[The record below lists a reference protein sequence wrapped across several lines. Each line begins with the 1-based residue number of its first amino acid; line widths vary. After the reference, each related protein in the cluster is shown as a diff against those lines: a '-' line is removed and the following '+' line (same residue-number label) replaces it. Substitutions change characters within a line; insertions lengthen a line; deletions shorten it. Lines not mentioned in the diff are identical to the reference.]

1 VRPQNAAA
9 SSTDVTFDTY
19 FRISSY
25 AMIASG
31 TLALAVSGGM
41 GAALGAVFVL
51 LLWAAWKFEGTRWQ
65 LSERAGMFAVVSS
78 LPLLYLDWKFQSS
91 IAWPGEP
98 ARAGVGALT
107 HFILFLSAV
116 KLVQVKADR
125 DWLFLYL
132 ISFFEVL
139 LAAGLSVSPLFVAT
153 LALYTFCALS
163 TVVCFEIRKAR
174 RAIKTHE
181 TRLLSAPR
189 ARWLS
194 RLSRKKAAHASP
206 AEARRLPLVAFALL
220 ALIFALA
227 LPIFF
232 IMPRYGGSALARA
245 DRGLT
250 GVVGFSDE
258 VTLGEIGRLQ
268 QSQRVVMRVRV
279 EDPLAGRHQTL
290 RWRGVALDAFNGRAW
305 RRSRRETDYRR
316 GNERNIFQFGTTVS
330 LENLTTQT
338 FFIEPMDTSVLF
350 IATRPVAIQGALP
363 YIGIDEEDSL
373 TTRDHSQERIS
384 YRAYSDTTE
393 PPTERLRSDL
403 APYSPEMDRYLQVPA
418 DLDPRIRD
426 LARSLIV
433 GTRSGNRYDSARVIE
448 SYFQQN
454 FRYTLEQK
462 SGGAAD
468 PLADFMFRVREGH
481 CEYFSTAMA
490 VMLRT
495 AGVATRVVNG
505 FQLGEYN
512 DAADV
517 YTVRQSDAHSW
528 VEVYFPETGAW
539 VTFDPTP
546 VDGRPGNNDASGF
559 SAQLG
564 KYTEALELFW
574 IQYVVSYDKQE
585 QRSLAT
591 SIRSNLGVY
600 RQTAGQTLAE
610 LRAGLSDW
618 WKQLAQGGDATGFV
632 RATSL
637 PVVAALVLLAGL
649 LLLLLKRLRFNGSL
663 RGLLGFRRR
672 ERKNYSSVVFYERML
687 KALEARGMLRA
698 PDETPLEF
706 AAATGMPEATLLTRS
721 YNRVRFGAHE
731 LTTTEAARIEEW
743 LRRVEKKD
751 SES

>member
-1 VRPQNAAA
+1 M
-9 SSTDVTFDTY
+9 TFDTY
-19 FRISSY
+19 FRTSSY

-41 GAALGAVFVL
+41 GAGLGVLFVL
-51 LLWAAWKFEGTRWQ
+51 LLAAAWKFEGTRWQ

-78 LPLLYLDWKFQSS
+78 LPLIYLDWKFQSS
-91 IAWPGEP
+91 VVWPDEP
-98 ARAGVGALT
+98 ARAGITALT
-107 HFILFLSAV
+107 HFILFLSAI
-116 KLVQVKADR
+116 KLAQVKADR

-139 LAAGLSVSPLFVAT
+139 LAAGLSVSPLFILT
-153 LALYTFCALS
+153 LVLYTFCALS

-174 RAIKTHE
+174 RTIKTEE
-181 TRLLSAPR
+181 TRLLSSAPR

-194 RLSRKKAAHASP
+194 RLSGKTAGQTPSR
-206 AEARRLPLVAFALL
+206 EARRLPLVALSLL

-232 IMPRYGGSALARA
+232 IMPRFSGSALARA
-245 DRGLT
+245 DGGLS

-290 RWRGVALDAFNGRAW
+290 RWRGVALDEFSGRTW
-305 RRSRRETDYRR
+305 RRSSRETEYKR
-316 GNERNIFQFGTTVS
+316 GNERNLFQFGTTQS

-338 FFIEPMDTSVLF
+338 FFVEPIDTPVLF
-350 IATRPVAIQGALP
+350 IASRPVAIQGALP
-363 YIGIDEEDSL
+363 YIGIDGEGSL
-373 TTRDHSQERIS
+373 MTRDHSQERIS

-393 PPTERLRSDL
+393 PPAEWLRRDL
-403 APYSPEMDRYLQVPA
+403 APYPDEMNRYLRVP
-418 DLDPRIRD
+418 DNLDPRIRE
-426 LARSLIV
+426 LARGLIV
-433 GTRSGNRYDSARVIE
+433 GTRSGNRYDAARVIE

-462 SGGAAD
+462 SGGAED

-539 VTFDPTP
+539 MTFDPTP
-546 VDGRPGNNDASGF
+546 VDGRPGNNDAGGLLRGR
-559 SAQLG
+559 LG
-564 KYTEALELFW
+564 KYAEALELFW
-574 IQYVVSYDKQE
+574 IQYVVAYDKQE

-600 RQTAGQTLAE
+600 RQTAGQTFAE
-610 LRAGLSDW
+610 LRAGFAVW
-618 WKQLAQGGDATGFV
+618 WQQFSISAGGRGGELRINV
-632 RATSL
+632 
-637 PVVAALVLLAGL
+637 PLLAGL
-649 LLLLLKRLRFNGSL
+649 SLLV
-663 RGLLGFRRR
+663 GLLALLVARARRWDLTGLLIFGRR
-672 ERKNYSSVVFYERML
+672 EKKNYSSVVFYERMI
-687 KALEARGMLRA
+687 KAFESRGMLRA

-731 LTTTEAARIEEW
+731 LTNAEAARVEEW
-743 LRRVEKKD
+743 LRRVEKEGSD
-751 SES
+751 R

>member
-1 VRPQNAAA
+1 
-9 SSTDVTFDTY
+9 VTFDTY

-51 LLWAAWKFEGTRWQ
+51 LLAAAWKFEGTRWQ
-65 LSERAGMFAVVSS
+65 LSERAGMFAVLLS
-78 LPLLYLDWKFQSS
+78 LPLLYLDWKLQSTLLW
-91 IAWPGEP
+91 AGEP
-98 ARAGVGALT
+98 TRAGVAALT

-163 TVVCFEIRKAR
+163 TVVCFEMRKAR
-174 RAIKTHE
+174 RAIETQE

-194 RLSRKKAAHASP
+194 RLSKKSAKFAGIAPGNNSGD
-206 AEARRLPLVAFALL
+206 ARRLPLVALSLL
-220 ALIFALA
+220 TLIFALA

-232 IMPRYGGSALARA
+232 ILPRFSGSALARA
-245 DRGLT
+245 DGGLN

-268 QSQRVVMRVRV
+268 QSERVVMRVRV
-279 EDPLAGRHQTL
+279 EDPLAARHQSL
-290 RWRGVALDAFNGRAW
+290 RWRGVALDEFSGRSW
-305 RRSRRETDYRR
+305 RRSNKELEYRR
-316 GNERNIFQFGTTVS
+316 ANDRNLFQFGTTES
-330 LENLTTQT
+330 LEHLTTQT
-338 FFIEPMDTSVLF
+338 FFVEPIDTPVLF
-350 IATRPVAIQGALP
+350 IASRPVAIQAALP
-363 YIGIDEEDSL
+363 YIGIDQEDSL
-373 TTRDHSQERIS
+373 TSRDHSQERIS

-393 PPTERLRSDL
+393 PPAEALRRDF
-403 APYSPEMDRYLQVPA
+403 APYPREMDRYMRVPGE
-418 DLDPRIRD
+418 LDPRIRQ

-433 GTRSGNRYDSARVIE
+433 GTRSGNRYDAARVIE
-448 SYFQQN
+448 AYFQQN
-454 FRYTLEQK
+454 FGYTLEQK

-468 PLADFMFRVREGH
+468 PLADFMFRAREGH

-490 VMLRT
+490 VMLRSE
-495 AGVATRVVNG
+495 GVATRVVNG

-546 VDGRPGNNDASGF
+546 VAGRPGSNGANGF
-559 SAQLG
+559 WRGRLG
-564 KYTEALELFW
+564 KYTEALELFG
-574 IQYVVSYDKQE
+574 IQYVVAYDKQE
-585 QRSLAT
+585 QRTLAT
-591 SIRSNLGVY
+591 SLRGQLGVY
-600 RQTAGQTLAE
+600 RQTAGQTLGE
-610 LRAGLSDW
+610 LRAGLNAW
-618 WKQLAQGGDATGFV
+618 WQSLTTGVHAPAQAGIRLTNV
-632 RATSL
+632 PTL
-637 PVVAALVLLAGL
+637 VALCALLGLLWLLLA
-649 LLLLLKRLRFNGSL
+649 RLRRLNLWERLKFW
-663 RGLLGFRRR
+663 RRD
-672 ERKNYSSVVFYERML
+672 RKNYSSVVFYERMTR
-687 KALEARGMLRA
+687 ALESRGLLRA
-698 PDETPLEF
+698 PNETPLEF
-706 AAATGMPEATLLTRS
+706 AATTGMPEATLLTRS

-731 LTTTEAARIEEW
+731 LTTAEAARIEEW
-743 LRRVEKKD
+743 LRRMEGTRTVTSDK
-751 SES
+751 

>member
-1 VRPQNAAA
+1 M
-9 SSTDVTFDTY
+9 TFDTY

-41 GAALGAVFVL
+41 GAGLGVVFTL
-51 LLWAAWKFEGTRWQ
+51 LLLAAWKFEGTRWQ

-78 LPLLYLDWKFQSS
+78 LPLLYLDWKFQSNVL
-91 IAWPGEP
+91 WPGEP
-98 ARAGVGALT
+98 ARAGIGALT

-116 KLVQVKADR
+116 KLVQLKADR

-174 RAIKTHE
+174 RAIKTQE

-194 RLSRKKAAHASP
+194 RLSGKAVAGQMPSG
-206 AEARRLPLVAFALL
+206 EARRLPLVALSLL

-232 IMPRYGGSALARA
+232 IMPRFSGSALARA
-245 DRGLT
+245 DGGLN

-290 RWRGVALDAFNGRAW
+290 RWRGVALDEFSGRTW
-305 RRSRRETDYRR
+305 RRSSREIEYRR
-316 GNERNIFQFGTTVS
+316 GNERNLFQFGTTQS

-338 FFIEPMDTSVLF
+338 FFVEPIDTPVLF
-350 IATRPVAIQGALP
+350 IASRPVAIQAALP
-363 YIGIDEEDSL
+363 YIGIDDEDSL
-373 TTRDHSQERIS
+373 MTRDHSQERIS

-393 PPTERLRSDL
+393 PPAEQLRRDL
-403 APYSPEMDRYLQVPA
+403 AAYPAAMERYLRLPD
-418 DLDPRIRD
+418 DLDPRIRQ
-426 LARSLIV
+426 LARGLIV
-433 GTRSGNRYDSARVIE
+433 GTRSGNRYDAARVIE

-462 SGGAAD
+462 SGGADD

-546 VDGRPGNNDASGF
+546 VDGRPGNNDAGGLLRGR
-559 SAQLG
+559 LG
-564 KYTEALELFW
+564 KYAEALELFW
-574 IQYVVSYDKQE
+574 IQYVVAYDKQE

-600 RQTAGQTLAE
+600 RQTAGQTFAE
-610 LRAGLSDW
+610 LRAGFALW
-618 WKQLAQGGDATGFV
+618 WQQFSFGAGGTGGAWHV
-632 RATSL
+632 NVPL
-637 PVVAALVLLAGL
+637 LVALTLLLGLLALFVARARRWEWAWL
-649 LLLLLKRLRFNGSL
+649 LNFG
-663 RGLLGFRRR
+663 RR
-672 ERKNYSSVVFYERML
+672 ERRNYSSVVFYERMI
-687 KALEARGMLRA
+687 KVLESRGMMRA

-706 AAATGMPEATLLTRS
+706 AATTGMPEALLLTRS

-731 LTTTEAARIEEW
+731 LTTAEAARVEEW
-743 LRRVEKKD
+743 LRRIEK
-751 SES
+751 ESKQGK

>member
-1 VRPQNAAA
+1 
-9 SSTDVTFDTY
+9 VTFDTY

-41 GAALGAVFVL
+41 GAGLVLGFTL
-51 LLWAAWKFEGTRWQ
+51 LLAAAWKFEGTRWQ

-91 IAWPGEP
+91 VVWAGEP
-98 ARAGVGALT
+98 ARAGIAALT
-107 HFILFLSAV
+107 HFILFLSAI

-174 RAIKTHE
+174 RAIKAQE

-194 RLSRKKAAHASP
+194 RLSRKTGAQTPSG
-206 AEARRLPLVAFALL
+206 EARRLPLVALSLL

-232 IMPRYGGSALARA
+232 IMPRFSGSALARA
-245 DRGLT
+245 DGGLN

-290 RWRGVALDAFNGRAW
+290 RWRGVALDEFSGRSW
-305 RRSRRETDYRR
+305 RKSNRKTEYLR
-316 GNERNIFQFGTTVS
+316 GNERNLFQVGTTQS

-338 FFIEPMDTSVLF
+338 FFVEPIDTPVLF
-350 IATRPVAIQGALP
+350 IASRPVAIQGALP
-363 YIGIDEEDSL
+363 YIGIDDENSL

-393 PPTERLRSDL
+393 PPAERLRRDL
-403 APYSPEMDRYLQVPA
+403 AAYPPEMERYLRVPA
-418 DLDPRIRD
+418 DLDPRIRQ

-433 GTRSGNRYDSARVIE
+433 GTRSGNRYDAARVIE

-462 SGGAAD
+462 SGGAED

-505 FQLGEYN
+505 FQLGDYN

-528 VEVYFPETGAW
+528 VEVYFPDTGAW

-546 VDGRPGNNDASGF
+546 VDGRPGNNDAGGLRSR
-559 SAQLG
+559 LG
-564 KYTEALELFW
+564 KYAEALELFW
-574 IQYVVSYDKQE
+574 IQYVVAYDKQE

-610 LRAGLSDW
+610 LRAGFALW
-618 WKQLAQGGDATGFV
+618 WQQFSTGAGGSG
-632 RATSL
+632 
-637 PVVAALVLLAGL
+637 AALRVNVPLLVALTVLLGL
-649 LLLLLKRLRFNGSL
+649 LVLFAARARRWNLAWLLR
-663 RGLLGFRRR
+663 FRRR
-672 ERKNYSSVVFYERML
+672 EKKNHSSVVFYERMI
-687 KALEARGMLRA
+687 KALEARGLLRA

-706 AAATGMPEATLLTRS
+706 AATTGMPEATLLTRS

-731 LTTTEAARIEEW
+731 LTTAEAARIEEW
-743 LRRVEKKD
+743 LRRVEKKE

>member
-1 VRPQNAAA
+1 
-9 SSTDVTFDTY
+9 VTFDTY

-31 TLALAVSGGM
+31 TLALGVSGGM
-41 GAALGAVFVL
+41 GVELGAVFVL
-51 LLWAAWKFEGTRWQ
+51 LLVAAWRFEGTRWQ
-65 LSERAGMFAVVSS
+65 LSERAGMFAVVAS
-78 LPLLYLDWKFQSS
+78 LPLIYFDWKFQSS
-91 IAWPGEP
+91 AIWTGEP
-98 ARAGVGALT
+98 ARAGIAALT

-116 KLVQVKADR
+116 KLAQVKTDR

-139 LAAGLSVSPLFVAT
+139 LAAGLSVSPLFIAT

-174 RAIKTHE
+174 RAIEIQE

-189 ARWLS
+189 ARWFS
-194 RLSRKKAAHASP
+194 RLSKGTGAPIPSS
-206 AEARRLPLVAFALL
+206 EARRLPFVALSLL

-232 IMPRYGGSALARA
+232 IMPRYSGSALARA
-245 DRGLT
+245 DGGLN

-279 EDPLAGRHQTL
+279 KDPLAGRHQTL
-290 RWRGVALDAFNGRAW
+290 RWRGVALDEFSGRAW
-305 RRSRRETDYRR
+305 RRSRRETEYRR
-316 GNERNIFQFGTTVS
+316 GNERNLFQFGTTQS

-338 FFIEPMDTSVLF
+338 FFIEPIDTPVLF
-350 IATRPVAIQGALP
+350 IASRPVAIQGALP
-363 YIGIDEEDSL
+363 YIGIDDEDSL
-373 TTRDHSQERIS
+373 STRDHSQERIS
-384 YRAYSDTTE
+384 YHAYSDTTE
-393 PPTERLRSDL
+393 PPADQLRRDL
-403 APYSPEMDRYLQVPA
+403 TVYTPEMDRYLRLP
-418 DLDPRIRD
+418 DNLDPRINELTRG
-426 LARSLIV
+426 LIV

-462 SGGAAD
+462 SGGAED

-490 VMLRT
+490 VMLRS

-528 VEVYFPETGAW
+528 VEVYFPDTGAW

-546 VDGRPGNNDASGF
+546 VDGRPGNNDAGGLRG
-559 SAQLG
+559 QLG
-564 KYTEALELFW
+564 KYAEALELFW
-574 IQYVVSYDKQE
+574 IQYVVAYDKQE

-591 SIRSNLGVY
+591 SIRSNLGIY
-600 RQTAGQTLAE
+600 RLTARQTFTE
-610 LRAGLSDW
+610 LRAGFAARW
-618 WKQLAQGGDATGFV
+618 QQLYPGAGGMRGVQGINVPLLIALTLCLGLVMLIAA
-632 RATSL
+632 RARRWDFAW
-637 PVVAALVLLAGL
+637 P
-649 LLLLLKRLRFNGSL
+649 LK
-663 RGLLGFRRR
+663 FRRR
-672 ERKNYSSVVFYERML
+672 ERKNYSTVVFYARMI
-687 KALEARGMLRA
+687 KALEARGIIRA

-706 AAATGMPEATLLTRS
+706 AAATGMPEALLLTRS
-721 YNRVRFGAHE
+721 YNRVRFGAHQ
-731 LTTTEAARIEEW
+731 LTNAEAARIEEW
-743 LRRVEKKD
+743 LRRVEK
-751 SES
+751 ESKEGK

>member
-1 VRPQNAAA
+1 M
-9 SSTDVTFDTY
+9 TFDTY

-41 GAALGAVFVL
+41 GAALSVVFTL
-51 LLWAAWKFEGTRWQ
+51 LLAAAWKFEGTRWQ
-65 LSERAGMFAVVSS
+65 LSERAGMVAVILS
-78 LPLLYLDWKFQSS
+78 LPLLYFDWKFQSS
-91 IAWPGEP
+91 YVWPGEA
-98 ARAGVGALT
+98 ARAGIASLT

-116 KLVQVKADR
+116 KLAQVKADR

-139 LAAGLSVSPLFVAT
+139 LAAGLSVSPLFVT
-153 LALYTFCALS
+153 SLALYTFCALS
-163 TVVCFEIRKAR
+163 TIVCFEIRKAR
-174 RAIKTHE
+174 RAIEIQE
-181 TRLLSAPR
+181 TRLLRSAPR

-194 RLSRKKAAHASP
+194 RLSKKSSSKTRGGD
-206 AEARRLPLVAFALL
+206 ARRLPLVAFSLL

-232 IMPRYGGSALARA
+232 IMPRFSGSALARA
-245 DRGLT
+245 DGGLN

-268 QSQRVVMRVRV
+268 QSERVVMRVRV
-279 EDPLAGRHQTL
+279 EDPLAARHQTL
-290 RWRGVALDAFNGRAW
+290 RWRGVALDEFSGRAW
-305 RRSRRETDYRR
+305 RRSGKEIEYRR
-316 GNERNIFQFGTTVS
+316 ANDRNLFQFGTTQA
-330 LENLTTQT
+330 LEHLTTQT
-338 FFIEPMDTSVLF
+338 FFVEPVDTPVLF
-350 IATRPVAIQGALP
+350 IASRPVAVQAALP
-363 YIGIDEEDSL
+363 YIGVDSEDGL
-373 TTRDHSQERIS
+373 TTRDHSRERIS
-384 YRAYSDTTE
+384 YRAFSDTTE
-393 PPTERLRSDL
+393 PPAAVLRRDL
-403 APYSPEMDRYLQVPA
+403 APYPRELDRYLGVPEN
-418 DLDPRIRD
+418 LDPRIRE
-426 LARSLIV
+426 LTRGLIV

-448 SYFQQN
+448 AYFQQN

-462 SGGAAD
+462 SGGAGD

-495 AGVATRVVNG
+495 EGVATRVVNG

-546 VDGRPGNNDASGF
+546 VAGRPGNNGGTGLRGRLA
-559 SAQLG
+559 

-574 IQYVVSYDKQE
+574 IQYVVAYDKQE

-591 SIRSNLGVY
+591 SLRGQLGIY
-600 RQTAGQTLAE
+600 RQTAGQTFSE
-610 LRAGLSDW
+610 LRAGFAAW
-618 WKQLAQGGDATGFV
+618 WQSLAHVGSAQGGSIGLRNAPV
-632 RATSL
+632 LIAVSL
-637 PVVAALVLLAGL
+637 PLALLALFALRRAGHWDL
-649 LLLLLKRLRFNGSL
+649 PAWLPFWRRKKR
-663 RGLLGFRRR
+663 
-672 ERKNYSSVVFYERML
+672 NYSSVVFYERMI
-687 KALEARGMLRA
+687 KALESRGLLRP
-698 PDETPLEF
+698 PDQTPLEF
-706 AAATGMPEATLLTRS
+706 AATTGMPEATLLTRS

-731 LTTTEAARIEEW
+731 LTTAEAARIEEW
-743 LRRVEKKD
+743 LRRIEK
-751 SES
+751 ESKSRIANRK

>member
-1 VRPQNAAA
+1 M
-9 SSTDVTFDTY
+9 TFDTY
-19 FRISSY
+19 FRTSSY

-41 GAALGAVFVL
+41 GAGLGVLFVL
-51 LLWAAWKFEGTRWQ
+51 LLAAAWKFEGTRWQ

-78 LPLLYLDWKFQSS
+78 LPLIYLDWKFQSS
-91 IAWPGEP
+91 VIWPDEP
-98 ARAGVGALT
+98 ARAGITALT
-107 HFILFLSAV
+107 HFILFLSAI
-116 KLVQVKADR
+116 KLAQVKADR

-139 LAAGLSVSPLFVAT
+139 LAAGLSVSPLFILT
-153 LALYTFCALS
+153 LVLYTFCALS

-174 RAIKTHE
+174 RLIKTEE

-194 RLSRKKAAHASP
+194 RLSRKTAAQTPSR
-206 AEARRLPLVAFALL
+206 EARRLPLVALSLL

-232 IMPRYGGSALARA
+232 IMPRFSGSALARA
-245 DRGLT
+245 VGGLS

-268 QSQRVVMRVRV
+268 QSRRVVMRVRV

-290 RWRGVALDAFNGRAW
+290 RWRGVALDEFSGRTW
-305 RRSRRETDYRR
+305 RRSSRETEYKR
-316 GNERNIFQFGTTVS
+316 GNERNLFQFGTTQS

-338 FFIEPMDTSVLF
+338 FFVEPIDTPVLF
-350 IATRPVAIQGALP
+350 IASRPVAIQGALP
-363 YIGIDEEDSL
+363 YIGIDGEGSL

-393 PPTERLRSDL
+393 PPADWLRRDL
-403 APYSPEMDRYLQVPA
+403 APYPDEMKRYLRVP
-418 DLDPRIRD
+418 DNLDPRIRE
-426 LARSLIV
+426 LARGLIV
-433 GTRSGNRYDSARVIE
+433 GTRSGNRYDAARVIE

-454 FRYTLEQK
+454 FSYTLEQK
-462 SGGAAD
+462 SGGAED

-528 VEVYFPETGAW
+528 VEVYFPDTGAW
-539 VTFDPTP
+539 MTFDPTP
-546 VDGRPGNNDASGF
+546 VDGRPGNNDAGGLLRGR
-559 SAQLG
+559 LG
-564 KYTEALELFW
+564 KYAEALELFW
-574 IQYVVSYDKQE
+574 IQYVVAYDKQE

-600 RQTAGQTLAE
+600 RQTAGQTFAE
-610 LRAGLSDW
+610 LRVGFAAWWQQFSTGAG
-618 WKQLAQGGDATGFV
+618 GTGDGLRINV
-632 RATSL
+632 
-637 PVVAALVLLAGL
+637 PLLAGL
-649 LLLLLKRLRFNGSL
+649 SLLVGLLALLVARARRWDLTGLLKFG
-663 RGLLGFRRR
+663 RR
-672 ERKNYSSVVFYERML
+672 EKKNYSSVVFYERMIR
-687 KALEARGMLRA
+687 AFESRGMLRA

-731 LTTTEAARIEEW
+731 LTNAEAARIEEW
-743 LRRVEKKD
+743 LRRVEKE
-751 SES
+751 SER

>member
-1 VRPQNAAA
+1 M
-9 SSTDVTFDTY
+9 TFDTY

-31 TLALAVSGGM
+31 TLALSVSGGM
-41 GAALGAVFVL
+41 GVGLSVVFALVLAAG
-51 LLWAAWKFEGTRWQ
+51 WKFEGTRWQ
-65 LSERAGMFAVVSS
+65 LSERAGMFAVLLS
-78 LPLLYLDWKFQSS
+78 LPLLYLDWKLQSTLVW
-91 IAWPGEP
+91 AGEP
-98 ARAGVGALT
+98 TRAGIAALT
-107 HFILFLSAV
+107 HFILFLSTI

-139 LAAGLSVSPLFVAT
+139 LAAGLSVSPLFVAS

-163 TVVCFEIRKAR
+163 TIVCFEIRKAR
-174 RAIKTHE
+174 RAIEVQETH
-181 TRLLSAPR
+181 LLSAPR
-189 ARWLS
+189 AGWLS
-194 RLSRKKAAHASP
+194 RLSKKTVPDAVQTPGSRD
-206 AEARRLPLVAFALL
+206 ARRLPLVALSLL

-232 IMPRYGGSALARA
+232 IMPRFSGSALARA
-245 DRGLT
+245 DGGLN

-268 QSQRVVMRVRV
+268 QSERIVMRVRV
-279 EDPLAGRHQTL
+279 EDPLAARHQTL
-290 RWRGVALDAFNGRAW
+290 RWRGVALDEFNGRSW
-305 RRSRRETDYRR
+305 RRSNKELEYRR
-316 GNERNIFQFGTTVS
+316 GNDRNIFRLGTTQS
-330 LENLTTQT
+330 LEHLTTQT
-338 FFIEPMDTSVLF
+338 FYVEPIDTPVLF
-350 IATRPVAIQGALP
+350 IASRPVAIQAALP
-363 YIGIDEEDSL
+363 YIGIDGEDSL

-393 PPTERLRSDL
+393 PPTEQLRRDL
-403 APYSPEMDRYLQVPA
+403 APYPAPMERYLRLPN

-426 LARSLIV
+426 LTRGLII
-433 GTRSGNRYDSARVIE
+433 GTRSGNRYDAARVVE

-462 SGGAAD
+462 SGGASD
-468 PLADFMFRVREGH
+468 PLADFMFRAREGH

-490 VMLRT
+490 VMLRS

-546 VDGRPGNNDASGF
+546 VAGRPGNNDETGF
-559 SAQLG
+559 WRGSLG
-564 KYTEALELFW
+564 KYAEALELFW
-574 IQYVVSYDKQE
+574 IQYVVAYDKQE

-591 SIRSNLGVY
+591 SLRGELGVY
-600 RQTAGQTLAE
+600 RQTAGQTFSE
-610 LRAGLSDW
+610 MRAGLLAW
-618 WKQLAQGGDATGFV
+618 WRNLSAGDGASSQGSIGLTNVPTLVALCV
-632 RATSL
+632 SL
-637 PVVAALVLLAGL
+637 GL
-649 LLLLLKRLRFNGSL
+649 LLLFAARMRRPGLWRRLN
-663 RGLLGFRRR
+663 FRQRKQ
-672 ERKNYSSVVFYERML
+672 KNYSSVVFYERMT
-687 KALEARGMLRA
+687 KALESRGLLRA

-721 YNRVRFGAHE
+721 YNRVRFGAQE
-731 LTTTEAARIEEW
+731 LTTAEAARIEEW
-743 LRRVEKKD
+743 LRRVET
-751 SES
+751 ESK

>member
-1 VRPQNAAA
+1 M
-9 SSTDVTFDTY
+9 TFDTY

-41 GAALGAVFVL
+41 GAVLGALFVL
-51 LLWAAWKFEGTRWQ
+51 LLAAAWKFEATRWQ
-65 LSERAGMFAVVSS
+65 LSERAGMYAVLLS
-78 LPLLYLDWKFQSS
+78 LPLLYLDWKLQST
-91 IAWPGEP
+91 ILWAGDPT
-98 ARAGVGALT
+98 RAGIAALT

-116 KLVQVKADR
+116 KLVQIKADR

-163 TVVCFEIRKAR
+163 TVVCFEMRKAR
-174 RAIKTHE
+174 RAIETQE

-194 RLSRKKAAHASP
+194 RLSKKSP
-206 AEARRLPLVAFALL
+206 RFVANTPSSGDARRLPLVAFSLL

-232 IMPRYGGSALARA
+232 IMPRFSGSALARA
-245 DRGLT
+245 DGGLN

-268 QSQRVVMRVRV
+268 QSERVVMRVRV
-279 EDPLAGRHQTL
+279 EDPLAARHQTL
-290 RWRGVALDAFNGRAW
+290 RWRGVALDEFSGRSW
-305 RRSRRETDYRR
+305 RRSSKELEYRR
-316 GNERNIFQFGTTVS
+316 ANDRNLFQFGTTGS

-338 FFIEPMDTSVLF
+338 FFVEPIDTPVLF
-350 IATRPVAIQGALP
+350 IASRPVAIQAALP
-363 YIGIDEEDSL
+363 YIGIDNEDGL

-393 PPTERLRSDL
+393 PPAEVLRRDL
-403 APYSPEMDRYLQVPA
+403 APYPRPLERYLKVP
-418 DLDPRIRD
+418 DTLDPRIRQ

-433 GTRSGNRYDSARVIE
+433 GTRSGNRYDAARVIE

-454 FRYTLEQK
+454 FGYTLEQK
-462 SGGAAD
+462 SGGAED

-490 VMLRT
+490 VMLRSE
-495 AGVATRVVNG
+495 GVATRVVNG

-546 VDGRPGNNDASGF
+546 VAGRPGGNNATGF
-559 SAQLG
+559 WRGRIG
-564 KYTEALELFW
+564 KYAEALELFW
-574 IQYVVSYDKQE
+574 IQYVVAYDKQE

-591 SIRSNLGVY
+591 SLRGQLGVY
-600 RQTAGQTLAE
+600 RQTAGQTFAE
-610 LRAGLSDW
+610 LRAGLNAW
-618 WKQLAQGGDATGFV
+618 WQSLTTGINAPAQGGIRLTNVPTLVALFAFV
-632 RATSL
+632 
-637 PVVAALVLLAGL
+637 GL
-649 LLLLLKRLRFNGSL
+649 LWLLVSRLRRLSFWERL
-663 RGLLGFRRR
+663 KYWRRAG
-672 ERKNYSSVVFYERML
+672 KNYSSVAFYERMT
-687 KALEARGMLRA
+687 KALESRGLLRA

-706 AAATGMPEATLLTRS
+706 AATTGMPEATLLTRS

-731 LTTTEAARIEEW
+731 LTNAEAARIEEW
-743 LRRVEKKD
+743 LRRMEGKEVTSDK
-751 SES
+751 

>member
-1 VRPQNAAA
+1 
-9 SSTDVTFDTY
+9 VTFDTY

-41 GAALGAVFVL
+41 GAALSVAFAVFVV
-51 LLWAAWKFEGTRWQ
+51 AAWKFEETRWQ
-65 LSERAGMFAVVSS
+65 LSERAGMVAVILS
-78 LPLLYLDWKFQSS
+78 LPLLYLDWKFQSTV
-91 IAWPGEP
+91 IWPGET
-98 ARAGVGALT
+98 ARAGIASLT

-116 KLVQVKADR
+116 KLAQVKADR

-139 LAAGLSVSPLFVAT
+139 LAAGLSVSPMFITT

-174 RAIKTHE
+174 RAIQVQE
-181 TRLLSAPR
+181 TRLLAAPR

-194 RLSRKKAAHASP
+194 RLPKKSWTKTHGGD
-206 AEARRLPLVAFALL
+206 ARRLPLVALSLL

-232 IMPRYGGSALARA
+232 IMPRFSGSALARA
-245 DRGLT
+245 DGGLN

-268 QSQRVVMRVRV
+268 QSERVVMRVRV
-279 EDPLAGRHQTL
+279 EDPLAARHQTL
-290 RWRGVALDAFNGRAW
+290 RWRGVALDEFSGRAW
-305 RRSRRETDYRR
+305 RRSDKEIEYRR
-316 GNERNIFQFGTTVS
+316 ANERNLFQFGTTES

-338 FFIEPMDTSVLF
+338 FFVEPVDTPVLF
-350 IATRPVAIQGALP
+350 IASRPVAIQAALP
-363 YIGIDEEDSL
+363 YIGVDGEDGL
-373 TTRDHSQERIS
+373 TTRDHSGERIS
-384 YRAYSDTTE
+384 YRAFSDTTE
-393 PPTERLRSDL
+393 PPAEGLRRDL
-403 APYSPEMDRYLQVPA
+403 SPYPRAFDRYLSVP
-418 DLDPRIRD
+418 DNLDPRIRE

-433 GTRSGNRYDSARVIE
+433 GTRSGNRYDAARVIE
-448 SYFQQN
+448 AYFQQN

-462 SGGAAD
+462 SGGAED

-546 VDGRPGNNDASGF
+546 FAGRPGSNGGAGLRGRIS
-559 SAQLG
+559 

-574 IQYVVSYDKQE
+574 IQYVVAYDKQE

-591 SIRSNLGVY
+591 SLRGQLGVY
-600 RQTAGQTLAE
+600 RQTAGQTFSE
-610 LRAGLSDW
+610 LRAGLAAW
-618 WKQLAQGGDATGFV
+618 WQGLATAGGNAQGNI
-632 RATSL
+632 
-637 PVVAALVLLAGL
+637 VVNNAPALVALAL
-649 LLLLLKRLRFNGSL
+649 LLGLSAMFALRARHWNLPDWLLFW
-663 RGLLGFRRR
+663 RRNK
-672 ERKNYSSVVFYERML
+672 KNYSSIVFYERMT
-687 KALEARGMLRA
+687 KALESRGLLRA

-706 AAATGMPEATLLTRS
+706 AASTGMPEATLLTRS

-731 LTTTEAARIEEW
+731 LTTAEAARIEEW
-743 LRRVEKKD
+743 LRRVEK
-751 SES
+751 ESKS

>member
-1 VRPQNAAA
+1 
-9 SSTDVTFDTY
+9 VTFDTY
-19 FRISSY
+19 FRTSSY

-31 TLALAVSGGM
+31 TLALGVSGGM
-41 GAALGAVFVL
+41 GAGLGAAFVL
-51 LLWAAWKFEGTRWQ
+51 LLAAAWKFEGTRWQ

-91 IAWPGEP
+91 VIWAGEP
-98 ARAGVGALT
+98 ARAGIAALT

-116 KLVQVKADR
+116 KLAQVKTDR

-139 LAAGLSVSPLFVAT
+139 LAAGLSVSPFFVAT
-153 LALYTFCALS
+153 LTLYTFCALS

-174 RAIKTHE
+174 RAIKIQE

-189 ARWLS
+189 ALWFS
-194 RLSRKKAAHASP
+194 RLSRNIAGQTPSG
-206 AEARRLPLVAFALL
+206 EARRLPLVALFLL
-220 ALIFALA
+220 TLIFALA

-232 IMPRYGGSALARA
+232 IMPRFSGSALARA
-245 DRGLT
+245 DGGLN

-268 QSQRVVMRVRV
+268 QSQRIVMRVRV
-279 EDPLAGRHQTL
+279 KDPLAGRHQTL
-290 RWRGVALDAFNGRAW
+290 RWRGVALDEFSGRTW
-305 RRSRRETDYRR
+305 RRSRQKTEYRR
-316 GNERNIFQFGTTVS
+316 GNERNLFQFGTTQS

-338 FFIEPMDTSVLF
+338 FFVEPIDTPVLF
-350 IATRPVAIQGALP
+350 IASRPVAIQGALP
-363 YIGIDEEDSL
+363 YIGIDDEDSL

-384 YRAYSDTTE
+384 YHAYSDTTE
-393 PPTERLRSDL
+393 PPTERLRRDL
-403 APYSPEMDRYLQVPA
+403 AAYPPEMERYLRVP
-418 DLDPRIRD
+418 DNLDPRINELTRG
-426 LARSLIV
+426 LII

-462 SGGAAD
+462 SGGAED
-468 PLADFMFRVREGH
+468 PLADFMFRAREGH

-528 VEVYFPETGAW
+528 VEVYFPDTGAW

-546 VDGRPGNNDASGF
+546 VDGRPGNNDAGGLRG
-559 SAQLG
+559 QLG
-564 KYTEALELFW
+564 KYAEALELFW
-574 IQYVVSYDKQE
+574 IQYVVAYDKQE

-591 SIRSNLGVY
+591 SIRSSLGIY
-600 RQTAGQTLAE
+600 RQTAGQTFAE
-610 LRAGLSDW
+610 LRAGFAAW
-618 WKQLAQGGDATGFV
+618 WQQFPTGRSETRGASGV
-632 RATSL
+632 NVPL
-637 PVVAALVLLAGL
+637 LVALTLLLGL
-649 LLLLLKRLRFNGSL
+649 LMLFAARARQWNLAWLSR
-663 RGLLGFRRR
+663 FRRR
-672 ERKNYSSVVFYERML
+672 EKKNYSSVVFYERMIR
-687 KALEARGMLRA
+687 ALEARGMLRA

-706 AAATGMPEATLLTRS
+706 AAATGMPEAMLLTRS
-721 YNRVRFGAHE
+721 YNRVRFGSHE
-731 LTTTEAARIEEW
+731 LTTAEVARIEEW
-743 LRRVEKKD
+743 LRGVEK
-751 SES
+751 ESKEGK

>member
-1 VRPQNAAA
+1 
-9 SSTDVTFDTY
+9 
-19 FRISSY
+19 
-25 AMIASG
+25 MIASG

-41 GAALGAVFVL
+41 GAVLGALFIL
-51 LLWAAWKFEGTRWQ
+51 LLAAAWKFEATRWQ
-65 LSERAGMFAVVSS
+65 LSERAGMFAVLLS
-78 LPLLYLDWKFQSS
+78 LPLLYLDWKLQST
-91 IAWPGEP
+91 IIWAGEP
-98 ARAGVGALT
+98 TRAGIAALT

-163 TVVCFEIRKAR
+163 TVVCFEMRKAR
-174 RAIKTHE
+174 RAIESQE

-194 RLSRKKAAHASP
+194 RLSKKSARFVTNTPSSGD
-206 AEARRLPLVAFALL
+206 ARRLPLVALSLL
-220 ALIFALA
+220 TLIFALA

-232 IMPRYGGSALARA
+232 IMPRFSGSALARA
-245 DRGLT
+245 DGGLN
-250 GVVGFSDE
+250 GIVGFSDE

-268 QSQRVVMRVRV
+268 QSERVVMRVRV
-279 EDPLAGRHQTL
+279 EDPLAARHQTL
-290 RWRGVALDAFNGRAW
+290 RWRGVALDEFSGRSW
-305 RRSRRETDYRR
+305 RRSSKELEYRR
-316 GNERNIFQFGTTVS
+316 ANDRNLFQFGTTGS

-338 FFIEPMDTSVLF
+338 FFVEPIDTPVLF
-350 IATRPVAIQGALP
+350 IASRPVAIQAALP
-363 YIGIDEEDSL
+363 YIGIDNEDGL

-393 PPTERLRSDL
+393 PPAEVLRRDL
-403 APYSPEMDRYLQVPA
+403 TPYSRPLERYLKVP
-418 DLDPRIRD
+418 DELDPRIRQ

-433 GTRSGNRYDSARVIE
+433 GTRSGNRYDAARVIE
-448 SYFQQN
+448 AYFQQN
-454 FRYTLEQK
+454 FGYTLEQK

-468 PLADFMFRVREGH
+468 PLADFIFRAREGH

-490 VMLRT
+490 VMLRSE
-495 AGVATRVVNG
+495 GVATRVVNG

-546 VDGRPGNNDASGF
+546 VAGRPGSNNSTGF
-559 SAQLG
+559 WRGRLG
-564 KYTEALELFW
+564 KYAEALELFW
-574 IQYVVSYDKQE
+574 IQYVVAYDKQE

-591 SIRSNLGVY
+591 SLRGQLGVY
-600 RQTAGQTLAE
+600 RQTAGQTFAE
-610 LRAGLSDW
+610 LRAGLNAW
-618 WKQLAQGGDATGFV
+618 WRSLSTIGGASPQGGI
-632 RATSL
+632 SL
-637 PVVAALVLLAGL
+637 KNVPTLVALLAFVGL
-649 LLLLLKRLRFNGSL
+649 LWLLVSRLRRLSFWERLKSW
-663 RGLLGFRRR
+663 RRAG
-672 ERKNYSSVVFYERML
+672 KNYSSVAFYERMT
-687 KALEARGMLRA
+687 KALESRGLLRA

-706 AAATGMPEATLLTRS
+706 AATTGMPEATLLTRS

-731 LTTTEAARIEEW
+731 LTNAEAARIEEW
-743 LRRVEKKD
+743 LRRMEGKEETRKQ
-751 SES
+751 

>member
-1 VRPQNAAA
+1 
-9 SSTDVTFDTY
+9 VTFDTY

-31 TLALAVSGGM
+31 TLALGVSGGM
-41 GAALGAVFVL
+41 GTGLGAAFIL
-51 LLWAAWKFEGTRWQ
+51 LLAAAWKFEGTRWQ

-91 IAWPGEP
+91 VIWTGEP
-98 ARAGVGALT
+98 TRAGIAALT

-116 KLVQVKADR
+116 KLAQVKADR

-174 RAIKTHE
+174 RAIKIQE
-181 TRLLSAPR
+181 SRLLSAPR
-189 ARWLS
+189 ARWFR
-194 RLSRKKAAHASP
+194 RLSGNTAAHTTSG
-206 AEARRLPLVAFALL
+206 EARRLPLVALSLL
-220 ALIFALA
+220 VLIFALA

-232 IMPRYGGSALARA
+232 IMPRFSGSALARA
-245 DRGLT
+245 DGGLN

-290 RWRGVALDAFNGRAW
+290 RWRGVALDEFSGRAW
-305 RRSRRETDYRR
+305 RRSSRKTEYRR
-316 GNERNIFQFGTTVS
+316 GNERNLFQFGTTQS

-338 FFIEPMDTSVLF
+338 FFVEPIDTPVLF
-350 IATRPVAIQGALP
+350 IAARPVAIQGALP
-363 YIGIDEEDSL
+363 YIGIDDEDSL

-393 PPTERLRSDL
+393 PPAERLRRDL
-403 APYSPEMDRYLQVPA
+403 AAYPPEMDRYLRVPGN
-418 DLDPRIRD
+418 LDPRINELTRG
-426 LARSLIV
+426 LII

-462 SGGAAD
+462 SGGAED

-528 VEVYFPETGAW
+528 VEVYFPDTGAW
-539 VTFDPTP
+539 VSFDPTP
-546 VDGRPGNNDASGF
+546 VDGRPGNNDAGGLRGR
-559 SAQLG
+559 LG
-564 KYTEALELFW
+564 KYAEALELFW
-574 IQYVVSYDKQE
+574 IQYVVAYDKQE

-600 RQTAGQTLAE
+600 RQTAGQTFAE
-610 LRAGLSDW
+610 LRVGFAAW
-618 WKQLAQGGDATGFV
+618 WQQFNSGMGGMRGASGV
-632 RATSL
+632 NVPL
-637 PVVAALVLLAGL
+637 LVALTLLLGL
-649 LLLLLKRLRFNGSL
+649 LMLFVARARHWNLPRLLKSRQG
-663 RGLLGFRRR
+663 
-672 ERKNYSSVVFYERML
+672 ERKNYSSVVFYERMI

-698 PDETPLEF
+698 PHETPLEF
-706 AAATGMPEATLLTRS
+706 AAATGMPEAILLTRS

-731 LTTTEAARIEEW
+731 LTTAEVARIEEW
-743 LRRVEKKD
+743 LRDVEK
-751 SES
+751 ESKEGK

>member
-1 VRPQNAAA
+1 M
-9 SSTDVTFDTY
+9 TFDTY
-19 FRISSY
+19 FRTSSY

-41 GAALGAVFVL
+41 SAGLGALFAL
-51 LLWAAWKFEGTRWQ
+51 LLALAWKFEGTRWQ

-78 LPLLYLDWKFQSS
+78 LPLIYLDWKFQSS
-91 IAWPGEP
+91 VVWADEP
-98 ARAGVGALT
+98 ARAGIAALT

-116 KLVQVKADR
+116 KLAQVKADR

-139 LAAGLSVSPLFVAT
+139 LAAGLSVSPLFVVM

-174 RAIKTHE
+174 RAIKSHE

-194 RLSRKKAAHASP
+194 RLSRKTATAQTPSV
-206 AEARRLPLVAFALL
+206 ETRRLPLVAFSLL

-232 IMPRYGGSALARA
+232 IMPRFTGSALARA
-245 DRGLT
+245 DGGLS

-290 RWRGVALDAFNGRAW
+290 RWRGVALDEFSGRTW
-305 RRSRRETDYRR
+305 RRSSQETEYKR
-316 GNERNIFQFGTTVS
+316 GNERNLFQFGTTQS

-338 FFIEPMDTSVLF
+338 FFVEPIDTPVLF
-350 IATRPVAIQGALP
+350 IASRPVAIQGALP
-363 YIGIDEEDSL
+363 YIGIDGEGSL

-393 PPTERLRSDL
+393 PPAEWLRRDL
-403 APYSPEMDRYLQVPA
+403 AAYPPEMERYLRVP
-418 DLDPRIRD
+418 DNLDPRIRD

-433 GTRSGNRYDSARVIE
+433 GTRSGNRYDAARVIE

-462 SGGAAD
+462 SGGAED

-546 VDGRPGNNDASGF
+546 VDGRPGNNGAGGLLRGRL
-559 SAQLG
+559 A
-564 KYTEALELFW
+564 KYAEALELFW
-574 IQYVVSYDKQE
+574 IQYVVAYDKQE

-591 SIRSNLGVY
+591 SVRSNLGVY
-600 RQTAGQTLAE
+600 RQTAGQTFAE
-610 LRAGLSDW
+610 LRAGFAAW
-618 WKQLAQGGDATGFV
+618 WQQFSVSAGGRGGGLRINVPLLVGLALLVGLLALLV
-632 RATSL
+632 ARARRWD
-637 PVVAALVLLAGL
+637 LAGL
-649 LLLLLKRLRFNGSL
+649 LKTG
-663 RGLLGFRRR
+663 RR
-672 ERKNYSSVVFYERML
+672 EKKNYSSIVFYERMM
-687 KALEARGMLRA
+687 KALESRGMLRA

-706 AAATGMPEATLLTRS
+706 AATTGMPEATLLTRS

-731 LTTTEAARIEEW
+731 LTNAEAARIEEW
-743 LRRVEKKD
+743 LRRVEK
-751 SES
+751 ESKEGK

>member
-1 VRPQNAAA
+1 MN
-9 SSTDVTFDTY
+9 FDAY

-41 GAALGAVFVL
+41 GAELSAVFAL
-51 LLWAAWKFEGTRWQ
+51 LLAAAWKFEGTRRQ

-91 IAWPGEP
+91 VLWPGEA
-98 ARAGVGALT
+98 ARAGIAALT

-174 RAIKTHE
+174 RAIKIQE

-189 ARWLS
+189 VRWLS
-194 RLSRKKAAHASP
+194 GLSRKAGALSASSSSSG
-206 AEARRLPLVAFALL
+206 EARRLPLVAFSLL

-232 IMPRYGGSALARA
+232 IMPRFSGSALARA
-245 DRGLT
+245 DGGLS

-290 RWRGVALDAFNGRAW
+290 RWRGVALDEFSGRTW
-305 RRSRRETDYRR
+305 RRSSRETEYRR
-316 GNERNIFQFGTTVS
+316 GNERNLFQFGTTQS

-338 FFIEPMDTSVLF
+338 FFVEPIDTPVLF
-350 IATRPVAIQGALP
+350 IASRPVAIQGALP
-363 YIGIDEEDSL
+363 YIGIDEEGSL
-373 TTRDHSQERIS
+373 ITRDHSQERIS

-393 PPTERLRSDL
+393 PPAERLRRDL
-403 APYSPEMDRYLQVPA
+403 AAYQPEMERYLRLP
-418 DLDPRIRD
+418 DNLDPRIRE
-426 LARSLIV
+426 LTRGLIV
-433 GTRSGNRYDSARVIE
+433 GTRSGNRYDAARVIE

-462 SGGAAD
+462 SGGADD

-495 AGVATRVVNG
+495 AGVASRVVNG

-528 VEVYFPETGAW
+528 VEVYFPDTGAW

-546 VDGRPGNNDASGF
+546 VDGRPGNDDAGGLG
-559 SAQLG
+559 ARVG
-564 KYTEALELFW
+564 KYAEALELFW
-574 IQYVVSYDKQE
+574 IQYVVAYDKQE

-591 SIRSNLGVY
+591 SIRSSLGVY
-600 RQTAGQTLAE
+600 RQTTGQTLAE
-610 LRAGLSDW
+610 LRSGFALWWRQFSFGAGGAGGE
-618 WKQLAQGGDATGFV
+618 AQINVPLLVALTLLLGLLMLFIA
-632 RATSL
+632 RARRWN
-637 PVVAALVLLAGL
+637 LAGL
-649 LLLLLKRLRFNGSL
+649 LK
-663 RGLLGFRRR
+663 FRRR
-672 ERKNYSSVVFYERML
+672 ERKDYSSVVFYERMI
-687 KALEARGMLRA
+687 KALESRGLLRA
-698 PDETPLEF
+698 PHETPLEF
-706 AAATGMPEATLLTRS
+706 AAAAGMPEATLLTRS

-731 LTTTEAARIEEW
+731 LTTAEAARIEEW
-743 LRRVEKKD
+743 LRRIERSGD
-751 SES
+751 R

>member
-1 VRPQNAAA
+1 
-9 SSTDVTFDTY
+9 VTFDTY

-41 GAALGAVFVL
+41 GAALGALFIVL
-51 LLWAAWKFEGTRWQ
+51 LAAAWKFEATRWQ
-65 LSERAGMFAVVSS
+65 LSERAGMFAVLLS
-78 LPLLYLDWKFQSS
+78 LPLLYLDWKLQSTLLW
-91 IAWPGEP
+91 AGEP
-98 ARAGVGALT
+98 TRAGIAALT

-139 LAAGLSVSPLFVAT
+139 LAAGLSVSPLFIAT

-163 TVVCFEIRKAR
+163 TVVCFEMRKAR
-174 RAIKTHE
+174 RAIETQD

-194 RLSRKKAAHASP
+194 RLSKKSAKFVANTPSSGD
-206 AEARRLPLVAFALL
+206 ARRLPFVALSLL

-232 IMPRYGGSALARA
+232 IMPRFSGSALARA
-245 DRGLT
+245 DGGLN

-258 VTLGEIGRLQ
+258 VTLGDIGRLQ
-268 QSQRVVMRVRV
+268 QSERVVMRVRV
-279 EDPLAGRHQTL
+279 EDPLAARHQTL
-290 RWRGVALDAFNGRAW
+290 RWRGVALDEFSGRSW
-305 RRSRRETDYRR
+305 RRSNKELEYRR
-316 GNERNIFQFGTTVS
+316 ANDRNLFQFGTTGS
-330 LENLTTQT
+330 LDNLTTQT
-338 FFIEPMDTSVLF
+338 FFVEPVDTPVLF
-350 IATRPVAIQGALP
+350 IASRPVAIQAALP
-363 YIGIDEEDSL
+363 YIGIDNEDGL

-393 PPTERLRSDL
+393 PPAEALRRDL
-403 APYSPEMDRYLQVPA
+403 MPYPRPFDRYLKVP
-418 DLDPRIRD
+418 DELDPRIRQ

-433 GTRSGNRYDSARVIE
+433 GTRSGNRYDAARVIE
-448 SYFQQN
+448 AYFQQN
-454 FRYTLEQK
+454 FGYTLEQK
-462 SGGAAD
+462 SGGATD

-490 VMLRT
+490 VMLRSE
-495 AGVATRVVNG
+495 GVATRVVNG

-546 VDGRPGNNDASGF
+546 VAGRPGSNNATGF
-559 SAQLG
+559 WRGRLG
-564 KYTEALELFW
+564 KYAEALELFW
-574 IQYVVSYDKQE
+574 IQYVVAYDKQE

-591 SIRSNLGVY
+591 SLRGQLGVY
-600 RQTAGQTLAE
+600 RQTAGQTFAE
-610 LRAGLSDW
+610 LRAGLDAW
-618 WKQLAQGGDATGFV
+618 WRSLTTGVHAPGQGGSRLANAPT
-632 RATSL
+632 L
-637 PVVAALVLLAGL
+637 VALLAFTGL
-649 LLLLLKRLRFNGSL
+649 LLFLVSRLRRLSFW
-663 RGLLGFRRR
+663 
-672 ERKNYSSVVFYERML
+672 ERLKFWGRAGKNYSSIAFYERMT
-687 KALEARGMLRA
+687 KALESRGLLRA
-698 PDETPLEF
+698 PEETPLEF
-706 AAATGMPEATLLTRS
+706 AATTGMPEATLLTRS

-731 LTTTEAARIEEW
+731 LTTAEAARIEEW
-743 LRRVEKKD
+743 LRRIEK
-751 SES
+751 ERE

>member
-1 VRPQNAAA
+1 
-9 SSTDVTFDTY
+9 
-19 FRISSY
+19 
-25 AMIASG
+25 MIASG

-41 GAALGAVFVL
+41 GAALSVVFALVL
-51 LLWAAWKFEGTRWQ
+51 VAGWKFEAARRWQ
-65 LSERAGMFAVVSS
+65 LSERAGMFAVLLS
-78 LPLLYLDWKFQSS
+78 LPLLYLDWKFQSTL
-91 IAWPGEP
+91 IWAGEP
-98 ARAGVGALT
+98 TRAGIAALT

-139 LAAGLSVSPLFVAT
+139 LAAGLSVSPFFIAS

-163 TVVCFEIRKAR
+163 TVVSFEIRKAR
-174 RAIKTHE
+174 RAIEIQE
-181 TRLLSAPR
+181 TRLMSAPR

-194 RLSRKKAAHASP
+194 RLSKKSARSAAKTQGSSSSGGD
-206 AEARRLPLVAFALL
+206 ARRLPLVAFSLL

-232 IMPRYGGSALARA
+232 IMPRFSGSALARA
-245 DRGLT
+245 DGGLN

-268 QSQRVVMRVRV
+268 QSERVVMRVRV
-279 EDPLAGRHQTL
+279 EDPLAARHQTL
-290 RWRGVALDAFNGRAW
+290 RWRGVALDTFSGRSW
-305 RRSRRETDYRR
+305 RRSNKELEYRR
-316 GNERNIFQFGTTVS
+316 GNDRNLFQFGTTQS
-330 LENLTTQT
+330 LEHLTTQT
-338 FFIEPMDTSVLF
+338 FFVEPVDTPVLF
-350 IATRPVAIQGALP
+350 IASRPVAIQAALP
-363 YIGIDEEDSL
+363 YIGIDGEDGL

-393 PPTERLRSDL
+393 PPAEALRRDL
-403 APYSPEMDRYLQVPA
+403 APYPRRFDRYLQVP
-418 DLDPRIRD
+418 DELDPRIRQ
-426 LARSLIV
+426 LTRSLII
-433 GTRSGNRYDSARVIE
+433 GTRSGNRYDTARVIE
-448 SYFQQN
+448 AYFQQN

-462 SGGAAD
+462 SGGAKD

-495 AGVATRVVNG
+495 EGVATRVVNG

-528 VEVYFPETGAW
+528 VEVYFPDTGAW

-546 VDGRPGNNDASGF
+546 VAGRPGSNGATGF
-559 SAQLG
+559 WRGRLG
-564 KYTEALELFW
+564 KYAEAFELLW
-574 IQYVVSYDKQE
+574 IQYVVAYDKQE

-591 SIRSNLGVY
+591 SLRGQLGVY
-600 RQTAGQTLAE
+600 SQTAGQTLSE
-610 LRAGLSDW
+610 LRAELAGW
-618 WKQLAQGGDATGFV
+618 WRQIANGGSALRGI
-632 RATSL
+632 RMTSL
-637 PVVAALVLLAGL
+637 PAVIALVLLLGL
-649 LLLLLKRLRFNGSL
+649 LLIGVARLRRLSFRGSL
-663 RGLLGFRRR
+663 GFWRRA
-672 ERKNYSSVVFYERML
+672 RKNYSSVAFYERMT
-687 KALEARGMLRA
+687 KALESRGLLRA

-706 AAATGMPEATLLTRS
+706 AATTGMPEATLLTRS

-731 LTTTEAARIEEW
+731 LTTAEAARIEEW
-743 LRRVEKKD
+743 LRRMEGKEVTSDK
-751 SES
+751 

>member
-1 VRPQNAAA
+1 M
-9 SSTDVTFDTY
+9 TFDTY
-19 FRISSY
+19 FRITSY

-41 GAALGAVFVL
+41 GTALGAAFAL
-51 LLWAAWKFEGTRWQ
+51 LLAAAWKFEGTRWQ

-91 IAWPGEP
+91 VLWAGEP
-98 ARAGVGALT
+98 ARAGVAALT

-116 KLVQVKADR
+116 KLAQVKADR

-174 RAIKTHE
+174 RAIKIQE

-194 RLSRKKAAHASP
+194 RLSRRKATHAPPSG
-206 AEARRLPLVAFALL
+206 EARRLPLVALSLL

-232 IMPRYGGSALARA
+232 IMPRFSGSALARA
-245 DRGLT
+245 DGGLN

-290 RWRGVALDAFNGRAW
+290 RWRGVALDEFGGRTW
-305 RRSRRETDYRR
+305 RRSSRATEYRR
-316 GNERNIFQFGTTVS
+316 GNDRNLFQFGTTQS

-338 FFIEPMDTSVLF
+338 FFIEPIDTPVLF
-350 IATRPVAIQGALP
+350 IASRPVAIQGALP
-363 YIGIDEEDSL
+363 YIGIDDEDAL

-393 PPTERLRSDL
+393 PPAESLRADL
-403 APYSPEMDRYLQVPA
+403 AAYPREMERYLRVPDA
-418 DLDPRIRD
+418 LDPRIRQ
-426 LARSLIV
+426 LARGLIV
-433 GTRSGNRYDSARVIE
+433 GAHAGNRYDAARVIE

-462 SGGAAD
+462 SGGAQD

-546 VDGRPGNNDASGF
+546 VDGRPGNHDAGGLRGR
-559 SAQLG
+559 LG
-564 KYTEALELFW
+564 KYAEALELLW
-574 IQYVVSYDKQE
+574 IQYVVAYDKQE

-600 RQTAGQTLAE
+600 RQTAGQTFAE
-610 LRAGLSDW
+610 LRAGFAAWWQQFSIGAGGMGGGASRVNFPLLIGLS
-618 WKQLAQGGDATGFV
+618 LLLGLLLLFIA
-632 RATSL
+632 RARRWE
-637 PVVAALVLLAGL
+637 LAGL
-649 LLLLLKRLRFNGSL
+649 LK
-663 RGLLGFRRR
+663 FRRR
-672 ERKNYSSVVFYERML
+672 GKKNYSSVVFYERMI
-687 KALEARGMLRA
+687 KALEARGLMRA

-706 AAATGMPEATLLTRS
+706 AATTGMAEATLLTRS

-731 LTTTEAARIEEW
+731 LTTAEAARIEEW
-743 LRRVEKKD
+743 LRRVEK
-751 SES
+751 ERE

>member
-1 VRPQNAAA
+1 M
-9 SSTDVTFDTY
+9 TFDTY

-31 TLALAVSGGM
+31 TLALAVSGGI
-41 GAALGAVFVL
+41 GVGLGAGFAL
-51 LLWAAWKFEGTRWQ
+51 LLAAAWKFEGTRWQ
-65 LSERAGMFAVVSS
+65 LSERTGMFAVVLS
-78 LPLLYLDWKFQSS
+78 LPLLYIDWKFQSS
-91 IAWPGEP
+91 FVWVGEP
-98 ARAGVGALT
+98 ARAGIAALT

-116 KLVQVKADR
+116 KLAQVKADR

-132 ISFFEVL
+132 ISFFEVML
-139 LAAGLSVSPLFVAT
+139 SAGLSVSPLFVVT
-153 LALYTFCALS
+153 LVLYTFCALS
-163 TVVCFEIRKAR
+163 TVVCFEIRKSR
-174 RAIKTHE
+174 RAIKIQE
-181 TRLLSAPR
+181 TRLLSASR
-189 ARWLS
+189 ALWLS
-194 RLSRKKAAHASP
+194 RLLRNTEPTQGRAN
-206 AEARRLPLVAFALL
+206 EARRLPFVALALL

-232 IMPRYGGSALARA
+232 IMPRFSGSALARA
-245 DRGLT
+245 DGGLN

-290 RWRGVALDAFNGRAW
+290 RWRGVALDEFSGRSW
-305 RRSRRETDYRR
+305 RRSSRETEYRR
-316 GNERNIFQFGTTVS
+316 GNERNLFQFGTTQS

-338 FFIEPMDTSVLF
+338 FFVEPIDTPVLF
-350 IATRPVAIQGALP
+350 IASRPVAIQGALP
-363 YIGIDEEDSL
+363 YIGIDDEGSL

-393 PPTERLRSDL
+393 PPAERLRRDL
-403 APYSPEMDRYLQVPA
+403 TSYAPEMERYLHVPEN
-418 DLDPRIRD
+418 LDPRIRQ
-426 LARSLIV
+426 LARGLIV
-433 GTRSGNRYDSARVIE
+433 GTRSGNRYDAARVIE
-448 SYFQQN
+448 SYFHQN

-462 SGGAAD
+462 SGGAED
-468 PLADFMFRVREGH
+468 PLADFMFRAREGH

-528 VEVYFPETGAW
+528 VEVYFPEAGAW

-546 VDGRPGNNDASGF
+546 VEGRPGNNDAGGLRG
-559 SAQLG
+559 QLG
-564 KYTEALELFW
+564 KYAEALELFW
-574 IQYVVSYDKQE
+574 IQYVVAYDKQE

-600 RQTAGQTLAE
+600 RQTAGQTFAE
-610 LRAGLSDW
+610 LQAGFAAWWRQLSVGRGGTGGPSSMPVPLLIALT
-618 WKQLAQGGDATGFV
+618 LA
-632 RATSL
+632 L
-637 PVVAALVLLAGL
+637 GL
-649 LLLLLKRLRFNGSL
+649 LMLFVARARHWDLS
-663 RGLLGFRRR
+663 GLFKLRRR
-672 ERKNYSSVVFYERML
+672 ERENYSSVVFYERMI
-687 KALEARGMLRA
+687 KALASRGMARS

-706 AAATGMPEATLLTRS
+706 AATTGMPEATLLTRS

-731 LTTTEAARIEEW
+731 LTTAEAARIEEW
-743 LRRVEKKD
+743 LRRVEKEGGD
-751 SES
+751 R

>member
-1 VRPQNAAA
+1 
-9 SSTDVTFDTY
+9 VTFDTY

-41 GAALGAVFVL
+41 SVALGAAFIL
-51 LLWAAWKFEGTRWQ
+51 LLAAAWKFEGTRWQ

-78 LPLLYLDWKFQSS
+78 LPLLYLDWKVQSS
-91 IAWPGEP
+91 TVWAGEP
-98 ARAGVGALT
+98 ARAGVAALA

-116 KLVQVKADR
+116 KLAQVKADR

-132 ISFFEVL
+132 ISFFEVM

-153 LALYTFCALS
+153 LALYIFCALS

-174 RAIKTHE
+174 RAVKIQE
-181 TRLLSAPR
+181 TRLLSAPP

-194 RLSRKKAAHASP
+194 RASRKTAALTSP
-206 AEARRLPLVAFALL
+206 GEARRLPFVALALL

-232 IMPRYGGSALARA
+232 IMPRFSGSALARA
-245 DRGLT
+245 DGGLS

-290 RWRGVALDAFNGRAW
+290 RWRGVALDDFGGRTW
-305 RRSRRETDYRR
+305 RRSSRETEYRR
-316 GNERNIFQFGTTVS
+316 GNERNLFPFGTTQS

-338 FFIEPMDTSVLF
+338 FFVEPIDTPVLF
-350 IATRPVAIQGALP
+350 IAPRPVAIQGALP
-363 YIGIDEEDSL
+363 YIGIDREDSL
-373 TTRDHSQERIS
+373 STRDHSQERIS
-384 YRAYSDTTE
+384 YRAFSDTTE
-393 PPTERLRSDL
+393 PPAERLRLDL
-403 APYSPEMDRYLQVPA
+403 AAYPPEMDRYLRVPEN
-418 DLDPRIRD
+418 LDPRIRQ
-426 LARSLIV
+426 LTRSLIV
-433 GTRSGNRYDSARVIE
+433 GARAANNYDAARVIE

-454 FRYTLEQK
+454 YGYTLEQK

-468 PLADFMFRVREGH
+468 PLADFMFRAREGH
-481 CEYFSTAMA
+481 CEYFSTGMA

-505 FQLGEYN
+505 FQQGEYN

-528 VEVYFPETGAW
+528 VEVYFPDTGAW

-546 VDGRPGNNDASGF
+546 VDGRPGNHDEAGGLRG
-559 SAQLG
+559 QLG
-564 KYTEALELFW
+564 KYAEALELFW
-574 IQYVVSYDKQE
+574 IQYVVAYDKQE

-600 RQTAGQTLAE
+600 RQTAGQTFAE
-610 LRAGLSDW
+610 LRAGFVLW
-618 WKQLAQGGDATGFV
+618 WQQFSAAAGARGYGAAQANV
-632 RATSL
+632 PL
-637 PVVAALVLLAGL
+637 LIALTL
-649 LLLLLKRLRFNGSL
+649 LLLGLFLLFIARARRWNVAWPWK
-663 RGLLGFRRR
+663 FRRG
-672 ERKNYSSVVFYERML
+672 ERKNYSSVVFYERMI
-687 KALEARGMLRA
+687 KVLEARGMSRA

-706 AAATGMPEATLLTRS
+706 AATTGMPEAILLTRS
-721 YNRVRFGAHE
+721 YNRVRYGAHE
-731 LTTTEAARIEEW
+731 LTTAEAARVEEW
-743 LRRVEKKD
+743 LRRVEK
-751 SES
+751 ERE

>member
-1 VRPQNAAA
+1 M
-9 SSTDVTFDTY
+9 TFDTY

-25 AMIASG
+25 AMVASG

-41 GAALGAVFVL
+41 SAALGGVFIL
-51 LLWAAWKFEGTRWQ
+51 LLAGAWKFEGTRWQ
-65 LSERAGMFAVVSS
+65 LSERAGMFAVVLS
-78 LPLLYLDWKFQSS
+78 LPLLYLDWKFQS
-91 IAWPGEP
+91 AAVWAGEP
-98 ARAGVGALT
+98 ARAGLAALT

-139 LAAGLSVSPLFVAT
+139 LAAGLSVSPLFIGT

-174 RAIKTHE
+174 RAIKVQE
-181 TRLLSAPR
+181 TRLLSTTR

-194 RLSRKKAAHASP
+194 RLSGKKLSRP
-206 AEARRLPLVAFALL
+206 ARAGEARRLPFVALALL

-232 IMPRYGGSALARA
+232 IMPRYSGSALSRA
-245 DRGLT
+245 DGGMS

-268 QSQRVVMRVRV
+268 QSHRVVMRVRV
-279 EDPLAGRHQTL
+279 ADPLAGRHQTL
-290 RWRGVALDAFNGRAW
+290 RWRGVALDDFSGRTW
-305 RRSRRETDYRR
+305 RRSSRATKYRR
-316 GNERNIFQFGTTVS
+316 VNERNLFQFGTTQS

-338 FFIEPMDTSVLF
+338 FFIEPIDTPVLF
-350 IATRPVAIQGALP
+350 IASRPVAIQGALP
-363 YIGIDEEDSL
+363 YIEVDEEDSL

-384 YRAYSDTTE
+384 YRAYSDTSE
-393 PPTERLRSDL
+393 PPAERLRRDL
-403 APYSPEMDRYLQVPA
+403 TNYPAEMERYLRVP
-418 DLDPRIRD
+418 DTLDPRIRQ
-426 LARSLIV
+426 LARGLIV
-433 GTRSGNRYDSARVIE
+433 GTQSGNRYDAARVIE

-462 SGGAAD
+462 SGGADD

-546 VDGRPGNNDASGF
+546 VDGRPGNDGAGGLG
-559 SAQLG
+559 ARLG
-564 KYTEALELFW
+564 KYAEALELFW
-574 IQYVVSYDKQE
+574 IQYVVAYDKQE

-600 RQTAGQTLAE
+600 RQTAGQTFAE
-610 LRAGLSDW
+610 LRAGFAGWWQRFALGASGAGGAAARTNIAVLVSLS
-618 WKQLAQGGDATGFV
+618 L
-632 RATSL
+632 
-637 PVVAALVLLAGL
+637 LLA
-649 LLLLLKRLRFNGSL
+649 SL
-663 RGLLGFRRR
+663 TLFVARARRWDLAWLPKFRRR
-672 ERKNYSSVVFYERML
+672 ARRNYSSVVFYERMIR
-687 KALEARGMLRA
+687 ALEARGMLRA

-706 AAATGMPEATLLTRS
+706 AATTGMPEATLLTRS

-731 LTTTEAARIEEW
+731 LTTAEAARIEEW
-743 LRRVEKKD
+743 LRRVEQKEGQSQVVEK
-751 SES
+751 

>member
-1 VRPQNAAA
+1 M
-9 SSTDVTFDTY
+9 TFDTY

-25 AMIASG
+25 AMIAGG

-41 GAALGAVFVL
+41 GVWLSAIFVVLLAAAL
-51 LLWAAWKFEGTRWQ
+51 KFEGTRWQ
-65 LSERAGMFAVVSS
+65 LSERAGVFAVLLS
-78 LPLLYLDWKFQSS
+78 LPLLYLDWKLQSTLL
-91 IAWPGEP
+91 WPGEP
-98 ARAGVGALT
+98 ARAGLASLT

-174 RAIKTHE
+174 RAIEAQE
-181 TRLLSAPR
+181 TRLLTTRR

-194 RLSRKKAAHASP
+194 RLSKKTP
-206 AEARRLPLVAFALL
+206 ARRGEADARRLPVVALSLL

-232 IMPRYGGSALARA
+232 IMPRFSGSALARA
-245 DRGLT
+245 EGGLT

-279 EDPLAGRHQTL
+279 EDPLAARHQTL
-290 RWRGVALDAFNGRAW
+290 RWRGVALDEFDGRAW
-305 RRSRRETDYRR
+305 RRTSREAEYRR
-316 GNERNIFQFGTTVS
+316 GNERNLFQFGTTES
-330 LENLTTQT
+330 LERLTTQT
-338 FFIEPMDTSVLF
+338 FFVEPVDTPVLF
-350 IATRPVAIQGALP
+350 IAPRAVAIQAALP
-363 YIGIDEEDSL
+363 YIGVDGEDGL

-393 PPTERLRSDL
+393 PSAEQLRADV
-403 APYSPEMDRYLQVPA
+403 APYPRSMERYLQVPA
-418 DLDPRIRD
+418 NLDPRVRD
-426 LARSLIV
+426 LARCLIV
-433 GTRSGNRYDSARVIE
+433 GTRSGNRYDAARVIE
-448 SYFQQN
+448 DYFHQN
-454 FRYTLEQK
+454 FRYTLEMK
-462 SGGAAD
+462 SGGAD
-468 PLADFMFRVREGH
+468 PLADFLFRVREGH

-490 VMLRT
+490 VMLRS

-517 YTVRQSDAHSW
+517 YTVRQADAHSW

-546 VDGRPGNNDASGF
+546 FDGRPGANGTGGMRGR
-559 SAQLG
+559 LG
-564 KYTEALELFW
+564 KYAEALELFW
-574 IQYVVSYDKQE
+574 IQYVVTYDKQE

-591 SIRSNLGVY
+591 SLRSSLGVY
-600 RQTAGQTLAE
+600 RQTAGQVLGD
-610 LRAGLSDW
+610 LRAEVSGW
-618 WKQLAQGGDATGFV
+618 WRNLTNGGGGAQGFAGLTNLPALVAF
-632 RATSL
+632 SL
-637 PVVAALVLLAGL
+637 LLGMLVLLAARSRRW
-649 LLLLLKRLRFNGSL
+649 RLTG
-663 RGLLGFRRR
+663 GFGFWRRAK
-672 ERKNYSSVVFYERML
+672 KNYSSVVFYERMTR
-687 KALEARGMLRA
+687 ALESRGLLRT
-698 PDETPLEF
+698 PEQTPLEF
-706 AAATGMPEATLLTRS
+706 AATTGMPEALLVTRS

-731 LTTTEAARIEEW
+731 LTTTEAARVEEW
-743 LRRVEKKD
+743 LRRIEK
-751 SES
+751 ER

>member
-1 VRPQNAAA
+1 M
-9 SSTDVTFDTY
+9 TFDTY

-41 GAALGAVFVL
+41 GAGLGAVFIL
-51 LLWAAWKFEGTRWQ
+51 LLTAAWKFEGTRWQ
-65 LSERAGMFAVVSS
+65 LSERAGMFAVVLS

-91 IAWPGEP
+91 VVWAGEP
-98 ARAGVGALT
+98 ARAGIGALT
-107 HFILFLSAV
+107 HFILFLSAI

-132 ISFFEVL
+132 ISFFEVM

-174 RAIKTHE
+174 RAIKIQE

-194 RLSRKKAAHASP
+194 RLSGKTAAHAPSG
-206 AEARRLPLVAFALL
+206 EARRLPLVALSLL

-232 IMPRYGGSALARA
+232 IMPRFSGSALARA
-245 DRGLT
+245 DGGLN

-268 QSQRVVMRVRV
+268 QSQRIVMRVRV

-290 RWRGVALDAFNGRAW
+290 RWRGVALDEFGGRTW
-305 RRSRRETDYRR
+305 RRSSRQTEYRR
-316 GNERNIFQFGTTVS
+316 GNDRNLFQFGTTQS
-330 LENLTTQT
+330 LDNLTTQT
-338 FFIEPMDTSVLF
+338 FFVEPIDTPVLF
-350 IATRPVAIQGALP
+350 IASRPVAIQGALP
-363 YIGIDEEDSL
+363 YIGIDNEDGL
-373 TTRDHSQERIS
+373 TTRDHSQERIT

-393 PPTERLRSDL
+393 PPAEQLRRDL
-403 APYSPEMDRYLQVPA
+403 AAYPSEMERYLRVP
-418 DLDPRIRD
+418 DNLDPRIRQ
-426 LARSLIV
+426 LARGLIV
-433 GTRSGNRYDSARVIE
+433 GTRADNRYDAARVIE

-454 FRYTLEQK
+454 FSYTLEQK
-462 SGGAAD
+462 SGGTED

-528 VEVYFPETGAW
+528 VEVYFPDAGAW

-546 VDGRPGNNDASGF
+546 VNGRPGNNDAGGLRGR
-559 SAQLG
+559 LG
-564 KYTEALELFW
+564 KYAEALELFW
-574 IQYVVSYDKQE
+574 IQYVVAYDKQE

-600 RQTAGQTLAE
+600 RQTAGQTFAE
-610 LRAGLSDW
+610 LRAGFAAW
-618 WKQLAQGGDATGFV
+618 WQQVSVSAGVMGGASRINV
-632 RATSL
+632 PL
-637 PVVAALVLLAGL
+637 LIALTLLLGL
-649 LLLLLKRLRFNGSL
+649 LMLFVARARHWDVAWLWR
-663 RGLLGFRRR
+663 FRRR
-672 ERKNYSSVVFYERML
+672 AKKNYSSVVFYERMV
-687 KALEARGMLRA
+687 KALEARGMQRA

-706 AAATGMPEATLLTRS
+706 AATTGMPEATLLTRS

-731 LTTTEAARIEEW
+731 LTTAEAARIEEW
-743 LRRVEKKD
+743 LRRVEKD
-751 SES
+751 SKEGK

>member
-1 VRPQNAAA
+1 M
-9 SSTDVTFDTY
+9 TFDTY

-41 GAALGAVFVL
+41 GAALGALFIL

-65 LSERAGMFAVVSS
+65 LSERAGMFAVLLS
-78 LPLLYLDWKFQSS
+78 LPLLYLDWKLQST
-91 IAWPGEP
+91 IIWPGEP
-98 ARAGVGALT
+98 TRAGIAALT

-163 TVVCFEIRKAR
+163 TVVCFEMRKAR
-174 RAIKTHE
+174 RAIESQE
-181 TRLLSAPR
+181 TRLLSQPR

-194 RLSRKKAAHASP
+194 RLSKKSAKFVSHAPSSGD
-206 AEARRLPLVAFALL
+206 ARRLPVVALSLL
-220 ALIFALA
+220 TLIFALA

-232 IMPRYGGSALARA
+232 IMPRFSGSALARA
-245 DRGLT
+245 DGGLN

-268 QSQRVVMRVRV
+268 QSERVVMRVRV
-279 EDPLAGRHQTL
+279 EDPLAARHQTL
-290 RWRGVALDAFNGRAW
+290 RWRGVALDEFSGRSW
-305 RRSRRETDYRR
+305 RRSNKELEYRR
-316 GNERNIFQFGTTVS
+316 PLERNMFQFGTTES

-338 FFIEPMDTSVLF
+338 FFVEPLDTPVLF
-350 IATRPVAIQGALP
+350 IASRPVAIQAALP
-363 YIGIDEEDSL
+363 YIGIDNEDGL

-393 PPTERLRSDL
+393 PPAEQLRRDL
-403 APYSPEMDRYLQVPA
+403 APYPRPLERYLKVP
-418 DLDPRIRD
+418 DELDPRIRQ

-433 GTRSGNRYDSARVIE
+433 GTRSGNRYDAARVIE
-448 SYFQQN
+448 AYFQQN
-454 FRYTLEQK
+454 FGYTLEQK
-462 SGGAAD
+462 SSGAED

-490 VMLRT
+490 VMLRSE
-495 AGVATRVVNG
+495 GVATRVVNG

-546 VDGRPGNNDASGF
+546 VAGRPGSNNAQGF
-559 SAQLG
+559 WRGRLG
-564 KYTEALELFW
+564 KYAEALELFW
-574 IQYVVSYDKQE
+574 IQYVVAYDKQE

-591 SIRSNLGVY
+591 SLRGQFGVY
-600 RQTAGQTLAE
+600 RQTAGQTFAE
-610 LRAGLSDW
+610 LRAGLNAW
-618 WKQLAQGGDATGFV
+618 WRSLSTIGASKGSSISLTNVPTLVALFAFV
-632 RATSL
+632 AL
-637 PVVAALVLLAGL
+637 LWLLVARVRRSSWWQ
-649 LLLLLKRLRFNGSL
+649 RLT
-663 RGLLGFRRR
+663 FRRR
-672 ERKNYSSVVFYERML
+672 GRKNYSSVAFYERMT
-687 KALEARGMLRA
+687 KALESRGFLRA
-698 PDETPLEF
+698 PEETPLEL
-706 AAATGMPEATLLTRS
+706 AATTGMPEATLLTRS
-721 YNRVRFGAHE
+721 YNRGRIGADP
-731 LTTTEAARIEEW
+731 LTNAEAARIEEW
-743 LRRVEKKD
+743 LRRMEGK
-751 SES
+751 EETRTQ

>member
-1 VRPQNAAA
+1 
-9 SSTDVTFDTY
+9 VTFDTY

-41 GAALGAVFVL
+41 SAGLGAVFIL
-51 LLWAAWKFEGTRWQ
+51 LLAAAWKFEGTRWQ
-65 LSERAGMFAVVSS
+65 LSERAGMFAVLLA
-78 LPLLYLDWKFQSS
+78 LPLLYLDWKFQSTFLW
-91 IAWPGEP
+91 AGEP
-98 ARAGVGALT
+98 TRAGIAALT
-107 HFILFLSAV
+107 HFILFLSGV

-139 LAAGLSVSPLFVAT
+139 LAAGLSVSPLFVAS

-174 RAIKTHE
+174 RAIEIQE
-181 TRLLSAPR
+181 TRLMSAPR

-194 RLSRKKAAHASP
+194 RLSKKSATFAAKIPGSSSSG
-206 AEARRLPLVAFALL
+206 EARRLPFVALSLL

-232 IMPRYGGSALARA
+232 IMPRFSGSALARA
-245 DRGLT
+245 DGGLN

-268 QSQRVVMRVRV
+268 QSERVVMRVRV
-279 EDPLAGRHQTL
+279 EDPQAARHQTL
-290 RWRGVALDAFNGRAW
+290 RWRGVALDEFNGRTW
-305 RRSRRETDYRR
+305 RRSNRELEYRR
-316 GNERNIFQFGTTVS
+316 ANDRNLFQFGTTQS
-330 LENLTTQT
+330 LEHLTTQT
-338 FFIEPMDTSVLF
+338 FFVEPLDTPVLF
-350 IATRPVAIQGALP
+350 IASRPVAIQAALP
-363 YIGIDEEDSL
+363 YIGVDREDGLS
-373 TTRDHSQERIS
+373 TREHSQERIS

-393 PPTERLRSDL
+393 PPAENLRRDL
-403 APYSPEMDRYLQVPA
+403 APYPRALERYLSVPA
-418 DLDPRIRD
+418 DLDPRIRE
-426 LARSLIV
+426 LARSLII
-433 GTRSGNRYDSARVIE
+433 GTRSGNRYDAARVIE
-448 SYFQQN
+448 AYFQQN

-462 SGGAAD
+462 SGGAKD

-490 VMLRT
+490 VMLRS

-528 VEVYFPETGAW
+528 VEVYFPETNAW

-546 VDGRPGNNDASGF
+546 VAGRPGNNDQAGF
-559 SAQLG
+559 WRGRVG
-564 KYTEALELFW
+564 KYAEALELFW
-574 IQYVVSYDKQE
+574 IQYVVAYDKQE

-591 SIRSNLGVY
+591 SLRGQLGVY
-600 RQTAGQTLAE
+600 RQTAGQTLGE
-610 LRAGLSDW
+610 LRAGLDAW
-618 WKQLAQGGDATGFV
+618 WQSLTTGVRAPAQGGIRLTNV
-632 RATSL
+632 PTL
-637 PVVAALVLLAGL
+637 VALCAFLGL
-649 LLLLLKRLRFNGSL
+649 LLLLAVRLRRLNLWERLKFGR
-663 RGLLGFRRR
+663 RGRR
-672 ERKNYSSVVFYERML
+672 NYSSVVFYERMT
-687 KALEARGMLRA
+687 KALESRGLLRA

-706 AAATGMPEATLLTRS
+706 AATTGMPEASLLTRS

-731 LTTTEAARIEEW
+731 LTTAEAARIEEW
-743 LRRVEKKD
+743 LRRMEVERK
-751 SES
+751 

>member
-1 VRPQNAAA
+1 M
-9 SSTDVTFDTY
+9 TFDTY

-41 GAALGAVFVL
+41 GAALSVAFAL
-51 LLWAAWKFEGTRWQ
+51 LVAAAWKFEGTRWQ
-65 LSERAGMFAVVSS
+65 LSERAGMVAVILS
-78 LPLLYLDWKFQSS
+78 LPLLYLDWKFQSTFV
-91 IAWPGEP
+91 WPGEA
-98 ARAGVGALT
+98 ARAGIASLT
-107 HFILFLSAV
+107 HFILFLSAI
-116 KLVQVKADR
+116 KLAQVKADR

-139 LAAGLSVSPLFVAT
+139 LAAGLSVSPMFVT
-153 LALYTFCALS
+153 SLALYTFCALS

-174 RAIKTHE
+174 RAIQIQE

-194 RLSRKKAAHASP
+194 RLSKKSSTKTHGGD
-206 AEARRLPLVAFALL
+206 ARRLPVVALSLL

-232 IMPRYGGSALARA
+232 IMPRFSGSALARA
-245 DRGLT
+245 DGGLN

-268 QSQRVVMRVRV
+268 QSERVVMRVRV
-279 EDPLAGRHQTL
+279 EDPLAARHQTL
-290 RWRGVALDAFNGRAW
+290 RWRGVALDKFSGRAW
-305 RRSRRETDYRR
+305 RRSGKEIEYRR
-316 GNERNIFQFGTTVS
+316 AGDRNLFQFGTTQS
-330 LENLTTQT
+330 LEHLTTQT
-338 FFIEPMDTSVLF
+338 FFVEPVDTPVLF
-350 IATRPVAIQGALP
+350 IASRAVAVQAALP
-363 YIGIDEEDSL
+363 YIGVDDEDGL

-384 YRAYSDTTE
+384 YRAFSDTTE
-393 PPTERLRSDL
+393 PPADSLRRDL
-403 APYSPEMDRYLQVPA
+403 APYPRDFERYLEVP
-418 DLDPRIRD
+418 DTLDPRIRE
-426 LARSLIV
+426 LARGLIV
-433 GTRSGNRYDSARVIE
+433 GTRSGNRYDAARVIE

-462 SGGAAD
+462 SGGAED

-517 YTVRQSDAHSW
+517 FTVRQSDAHSW

-546 VDGRPGNNDASGF
+546 VAGRPGSNGGTGLRGQIS
-559 SAQLG
+559 

-574 IQYVVSYDKQE
+574 IQYVVAYDKQE

-591 SIRSNLGVY
+591 SLRGQFGVY
-600 RQTAGQTLAE
+600 RQTAGQTFSE
-610 LRAGLSDW
+610 LRAGFAAW
-618 WKQLAQGGDATGFV
+618 WGQFSIRRGGTGGLALVNVPA
-632 RATSL
+632 L
-637 PVVAALVLLAGL
+637 AALGL
-649 LLLLLKRLRFNGSL
+649 LLALLVLFIVRARRWDVPAWWPFG
-663 RGLLGFRRR
+663 RRR
-672 ERKNYSSVVFYERML
+672 KKKNYSSVVFYERMI
-687 KALEARGMLRA
+687 KALESRGLLRA

-706 AAATGMPEATLLTRS
+706 AATTGMPEATLLTRS

-731 LTTTEAARIEEW
+731 LTTAEAARIEEW
-743 LRRVEKKD
+743 LRRMERK
-751 SES
+751 